1 MKRTIFAILILC
13 TAGLWAADPGAA
25 RPDLFGTPPAQWN
38 YTTVVTT
45 GVVNTAPG
53 LLGRVTIAATCAVPI
68 SIYDSTTTTAGFL
81 ISIATVTA
89 TAGLSYDYTGL
100 RTLNGITL
108 GVGAA
113 CTSGVTV
120 TYR

>member
-1 MKRTIFAILILC
+1 MKRVILAALVLC
-13 TAGLWAADPGAA
+13 TASLWAADPGAA

-38 YTTVVTT
+38 YSTMVSTTVVST
-45 GVVNTAPG
+45 VPG
-53 LLGRVTIAATCAVPI
+53 LLGRVTIPATCAVPI
-68 SIYDSTTTTAGFL
+68 GIYDSTTTTAGFFV
-81 ISIATVTA
+81 SIATITA

-100 RTLNGITL
+100 RTLNGLVI